1 MKKVIAMLIVSAA
14 LSTNLSEGAIKVE
27 QFSIGSTEDK
37 VSFSW
42 PRLVGDQPEEE
53 KQVVKL
59 NRKLAEEVQ
68 DAFED
73 SYKIFATGLPED
85 RYQFKSTYE
94 ISYHTDRYI
103 SVVQE
108 FYVYTG
114 GANGN
119 IFHEDTTFDF
129 VTQQKLEIEDLFL
142 PGKDYKKI
150 LTEKVMAQIEKMGK
164 KEAYQFFKK
173 VDSDT
178 KMYFSSEGLV
188 LLFSP
193 YEVAPRVEG
202 TVRITI
208 PWQELKNIL
217 KEEFRSL

>member
-1 MKKVIAMLIVSAA
+1 
-14 LSTNLSEGAIKVE
+14 
-27 QFSIGSTEDK
+27 
-37 VSFSW
+37 
-42 PRLVGDQPEEE
+42 
-53 KQVVKL
+53 
-59 NRKLAEEVQ
+59 
-68 DAFED
+68 
-73 SYKIFATGLPED
+73 
-85 RYQFKSTYE
+85 
-94 ISYHTDRYI
+94 
-103 SVVQE
+103 
-108 FYVYTG
+108 
-114 GANGN
+114 
-119 IFHEDTTFDF
+119 
-129 VTQQKLEIEDLFL
+129 
-142 PGKDYKKI
+142 
-150 LTEKVMAQIEKMGK
+150 MGK